1 MGDQD
6 LQQTLKDLLEV
17 KGNKYINNSLWKK
30 VMEAQAKKTWLGSW
44 KQKMNNMQQREKHHS
59 NSTIT
64 TTRRHIPTR
73 NNTLKMIKRRRA
85 RRVGQ
90 EGRRSRRATTTII
103 ERKVRTLK
111 KLIPNGDSSVGLDGL
126 FKETAEYISSL
137 QMRVRLMQAVVDA
150 FSNSE

>member
-6 LQQTLKDLLEV
+6 FQQTLGDLLEI
-17 KGNKYINNSLWKK
+17 KSKYINNSSSRNLLWKK
-30 VMEAQAKKTWLGSW
+30 VMEAQAKRTWLGSW
-44 KQKMNNMQQREKHHS
+44 KQKMHTIQTQKHHS
-59 NSTIT
+59 SSTIMN
-64 TTRRHIPTR
+64 TRKIPSR

-90 EGRRSRRATTTII
+90 EGSRRSTTTMI

-126 FKETAEYISSL
+126 FRETADYISSL
-137 QMRVRLMQAVVDA
+137 QMRVRMMQAVVDA
-150 FSNSE
+150 LKNSV